1 MIYITDVG
9 DGLRVEGEEVSRH
22 YPYVGILTIPK
33 NSTLV
38 IIDEKSEMVVFKSSA
53 NYDTWFT
60 GILGSIYI
68 EGELVTRDNIVEK
81 FNEISNVLPK
91 GSGGGGMSDECCSTL
106 TSGQS
111 TIISMIANLDQYKDI
126 TIIEALIDEING
138 EEINCE

>member
-9 DGLRVEGEEVSRH
+9 DGIRVEGEEVSRH

-106 TSGQS
+106 TSGQDEIK
-111 TIISMIANLDQYKDI
+111 TMIQQLSILNDVLYIDGM
-126 TIIEALIDEING
+126 IDEING